1 MKKNKV
7 FLSGSL
13 TSPNRAKITTFDSI
27 TGKESEIFFSKDL
40 SFNKF
45 NQKPSIK
52 SNKF

>member
-52 SNKF
+52 STKF